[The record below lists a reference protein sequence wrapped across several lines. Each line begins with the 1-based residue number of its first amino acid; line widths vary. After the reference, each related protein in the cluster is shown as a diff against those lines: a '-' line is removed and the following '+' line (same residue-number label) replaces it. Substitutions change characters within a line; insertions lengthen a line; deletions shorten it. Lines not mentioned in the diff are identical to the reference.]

1 MVSFRRR
8 VIVSLLA
15 SAALA
20 GPALAQDVAG
30 SGSGQTTKAD
40 VPSQQPDNSTDGD
53 IIVTA
58 QKRDEN
64 IQSVPMSIQAIGT
77 KRLDQ
82 LNISNFN
89 EYTQLLPS
97 VAFQSSQPGVT
108 TVYMRGVASGGDG
121 NHSGSLP
128 SVGSYLDEQ
137 PVTTIGGTL
146 DVHIYD
152 IARIE
157 SLAGPQG
164 TLYGASSE
172 AGTIR
177 IITNKPDTA
186 GFYGRVDGEVNTV
199 KAGGI
204 GGTLEGML
212 NIPFND
218 RIALRVVGFY
228 ERDAGYIDNV
238 PGTRSFLPQPGGITV
253 DNKAFVK
260 KDYNDTDTYGGRAA
274 LKIDL
279 DDNWTVTPT
288 LLHQEQR
295 SHGTYGYDPK
305 VGDLQVQHFYP
316 EYRQD
321 RFTQAALTIEGK
333 VGNWDLTYTGALLDR
348 RTLQSS
354 DYTDYSEA
362 YDSMYASVGGLAG
375 YFAYVDNAGK
385 TIDPRQVIVARDH
398 FKKLSQELRVASPV
412 EEPFRL
418 VAGAFYQR
426 QSNLIFQNYKVPNL
440 GSQVSVNDYPG
451 TLWLT
456 RQHRVDKDYA
466 VFGEASYD
474 LTPKLTLT
482 AGGRV
487 FIYDNSLI
495 GFFGF
500 GRNPGVDA
508 ADGRPYT
515 AEPFNAAGSSRTG
528 VAGCYLAGGGTL
540 RDAYLN
546 GGSIGGFLQ
555 TPDVGGIPC
564 VNLGVPVGNSVVPK
578 RADGQGVTYKV
589 NATWKPVDNVL
600 LYATWSRGFRPGGIN
615 RRGDVGDYQ
624 ADFLTNYE
632 VGWKTTVVDGLRFN
646 GAVYQQNWD
655 QFQFS
660 FLGENSF
667 TIIQNGPD
675 ARIRGVEMDAA
686 FNSGGLSL
694 TAAGSYTDARTLTDL
709 CSSVTCSPTGGDVL
723 APRGTR
729 LPITPRFKLSGTARY
744 AVPIGAVRAY
754 IQGLVAHQSS
764 AGSDI
769 RVLSLTA
776 DGTSKASALG
786 RLQPYTSANLAIG
799 GELSGY
805 TFEVF
810 VRNLWD
816 ERGEISR
823 FQQCG
828 TCDQRIYIVPIAPR
842 TIGVRLG
849 ARF

>member
-1 MVSFRRR
+1 MVVSFRARMLLP
-8 VIVSLLA
+8 LLA
-15 SAALA
+15 SAAITTA
-20 GPALAQDVAG
+20 AAA
-30 SGSGQTTKAD
+30 QTTATESATGSAQTTPAD
-40 VPSQQPDNSTDGD
+40 TPSPPAAATDGD

-58 QKRDEN
+58 QKRDES
-64 IQSVPMSIQAIGT
+64 IQNVPISIQAIGT
-77 KRLDQ
+77 RRLDQ
-82 LNISNFN
+82 LNVSNFN
-89 EYTQLLPS
+89 DYTQLLPS

-128 SVGSYLDEQ
+128 SVGVYLDEQ

-146 DVHIYD
+146 DIHIYD

-186 GFYGRVDGEVNTV
+186 GFYGRVDGEVNMLRS
-199 KAGGI
+199 GGI
-204 GGTLEGML
+204 GYTSEGML
-212 NIPFND
+212 NIPFGE
-218 RIALRVVGFY
+218 RVALRVVGFY
-228 ERDAGYIDNV
+228 QKDAGFIDNV
-238 PGTRSFLPQPGGITV
+238 PGTRSFLPEPGGITV
-253 DNKAFVK
+253 DNTGFVE
-260 KDYNDTDTYGGRAA
+260 KDYNDTETYGGRAA

-279 DDNWTVTPT
+279 DDTWTATPT
-288 LLHQEQR
+288 LLYQEQN
-295 SHGTYGYDPK
+295 SHGSYGYDPK
-305 VGDLQVQHFYP
+305 VGDLEVQRFYP
-316 EYRQD
+316 EYRRD
-321 RFTQAALTIEGK
+321 RFMQAALTIEGQL
-333 VGNWDLTYTGALLDR
+333 GNWDVTYAGALLDR
-348 RTLQSS
+348 RAVQSS

-362 YDSMYASVGGLAG
+362 YDSLYSAVGGLAG
-375 YFAYVDNAGK
+375 YFYYQDNAGN
-385 TIDPRQVIVARDH
+385 TIDPRQRVVGRDH
-398 FKKLSQELRVASPV
+398 FKKLSQELRIASPV
-412 EEPFRL
+412 EEPFRI

-426 QSNLIFQNYKVPNL
+426 QSNLIFQDYQIPDL
-440 GSQVSVNDYPG
+440 GAQVSVNDYPG

-500 GRNPGVDA
+500 GRNPGVDP

-515 AEPFNAAGSSRTG
+515 ATPFNGAGSSQTG

-540 RDAYLN
+540 RDAFLN
-546 GGSIGGFLQ
+546 GGDTAAFL
-555 TPDVGGIPC
+555 TTSDVGAIPC
-564 VNLGVPVGNSVVPK
+564 VNLGVPSGNKVVPK
-578 RADGQGVTYKV
+578 RADGQGVTYRF
-589 NATWKPVDNVL
+589 NATWKPLDDVL
-600 LYATWSRGFRPGGIN
+600 LYGTWSRGFRPGGIN
-615 RRGDVGDYQ
+615 RRGDVGDYA

-632 VGWKTTVVDGLRFN
+632 LGWKTTLPGGKVRFN
-646 GAVYQQNWD
+646 GAIYQQDWD

-675 ARIRGVEMDAA
+675 ARIRGVEMDT
-686 FNSGGLSL
+686 SITLGGLSV
-694 TAAGSYTDARTLTDL
+694 TAAGSYADARTRTDL
-709 CSSVTCSPTGGDVL
+709 CKSVVCGSAGTDVL
-723 APRGTR
+723 APSGTR
-729 LPITPRFKLSGTARY
+729 LPITPRFKVSGTARY
-744 AVPIGAVRAY
+744 STPIGAARAY
-754 IQGLVAHQSS
+754 VQGLVAHQSS
-764 AGSDI
+764 ASSDL
-769 RVLSLTA
+769 RV
-776 DGTSKASALG
+776 DKAAALG
-786 RLQPYTSANLAIG
+786 RLQPYTSANLSIG
-799 GELSGY
+799 GELSNY

-816 ERGEISR
+816 ERGQISR

-828 TCDQRIYIVPIAPR
+828 SCDQRPYIVPIAPR
-842 TIGVRLG
+842 TIGLRAG
-849 ARF
+849 AKF